1 MSVDPSAD
9 RDAVLPRRP
18 AATGAVGG
26 ILLAAGASRRMGRTK
41 QLLPVDGVPMVR
53 RAAMVLRDAG
63 CAPLVVVTGHDADAV
78 EAALDGLEVITV
90 RVADP
95 TAPTSASL
103 HAGLRA
109 LGPDVASAAV
119 LLADMVHVTAP
130 MVRTLLDADA
140 EGAAPL
146 QVSRYG
152 DVPAP
157 PLLFRR
163 VLWPELLAWTGEGC
177 GKAVVRAH
185 FAEAGVHDW
194 PVEALRDIDTPDD
207 YAALIG

>member
-1 MSVDPSAD
+1 MSAELAD
-9 RDAVLPRRP
+9 APRVV
-18 AATGAVGG
+18 AG
-26 ILLAAGASRRMGRTK
+26 ILLAAGAATRMGRTK

-53 RAAMVLRDAG
+53 RAAETLRAAG
-63 CAPLVVVTGHDADAV
+63 CAPLIVVTGHDADAV
-78 EAALDGLEVITV
+78 EAALDGLDVRCV

-103 HAGLRA
+103 HAGLKS
-109 LGPDVASAAV
+109 LGAEVVSAVV

-130 MVRTLLDADA
+130 MVAALVRADA
-140 EGAAPL
+140 TGTAPL

-163 VLWPELLAWTGEGC
+163 ALWSELLAWTGEGC
-177 GKAVVRAH
+177 GKTVVRAH
-185 FAEAGVHDW
+185 FDEAGVHDW
-194 PVEALRDIDTPDD
+194 PVAALRDIDTPED
-207 YAALIG
+207 YAALSA